1 MVDEWEQKRVS
12 EYLNSR
18 NYSLREVQERE
29 AKEQYETTCHSECKW
44 KQAFQHERQ
53 LHLNTLEMLKKA
65 DSNVERVFVKTRDI
79 VQFMEDVVAF
89 VGEREFTPKTQD
101 RPIKKGVSFE

>member
-44 KQAFQHERQ
+44 KQACRDERL
-53 LHLNTLEMLKKA
+53 LHLETLEM
-65 DSNVERVFVKTRDI
+65 
-79 VQFMEDVVAF
+79 
-89 VGEREFTPKTQD
+89 
-101 RPIKKGVSFE
+101 